1 MVASAAALR
10 VSCHLVNSAAASSE
24 AASRPIATKYDET
37 TPRPRSNTVSSV
49 SSAAAAL
56 GAAGGGVQL
65 AVNFPGLKMDFG
77 KRDSDKIYRVGC
89 LCMHTCRSRFLVCQ

>member
-1 MVASAAALR
+1 MVASAALR
-10 VSCHLVNSAAASSE
+10 VSRHLVNSAAASSE

-37 TPRPRSNTVSSV
+37 TPRPRANTVSS
-49 SSAAAAL
+49 AEAAL
-56 GAAGGGVQL
+56 GAAGVGVQL